1 MWIIPPFAEQPQPV
15 RSPAETGGASVG
27 AVTGGAV
34 APVGNAG
41 NPPPP
46 SAVMGTPTTAPTDA
60 VDSLQSLRISGR
72 VPLESWTE
80 LFRCLINPAARLN
93 PKVLRLGIEIKLVA
107 RDGQPFDVNDPTLK
121 AMREAAQQ
129 LGLETAEETDSS

>member
-1 MWIIPPFAEQPQPV
+1 
-15 RSPAETGGASVG
+15 
-27 AVTGGAV
+27 
-34 APVGNAG
+34 
-41 NPPPP
+41 
-46 SAVMGTPTTAPTDA
+46 MGTPTTAPTDA